1 MAFKMKN
8 TAMAKAA
15 KIAGDPRA
23 AMKLKSA
30 FKNEPNLPEGLT
42 RITAEEAY
50 RDNPKLANMGR
61 SAVEDGDN
69 YYKNQYGHVVAIGK
83 LQDASQGGLVV
94 SELTKS
100 EKEKFY
106 GNTDQKFWG
115 EKYESKPKSKPDPK
129 PEVDLSNAT
138 ITRTGSGK
146 LAAFSKDNPHA
157 KRKMSSAE
165 LTKAR
170 KWERENK
177 TEFARGKGNRF
188 GGGGGS
194 TADIQQRLSDT
205 YYKRGER
212 IGGESTDPKN

>member
-8 TAMAKAA
+8 TAMAKTA

-50 RDNPKLANMGR
+50 RDNPKLANMGM
-61 SAVEDGDN
+61 SSVEDGDN

-106 GNTDQKFWG
+106 GNTGQRFWG
-115 EKYESKPKSKPDPK
+115 EKYESKPKSKPDAK
-129 PEVDLSNAT
+129 PEVDLSKAT
-138 ITRTGSGK
+138 IVKGGTGK

-157 KRKMSSAE
+157 KSKMNNAE

-170 KWERENK
+170 KWERINK

-194 TADIQQRLSDT
+194 TADIQQKLSDA
-205 YYKRGER
+205 YYRRGER
-212 IGGESTDPKN
+212 TGGEGEDPKN

>member
-8 TAMAKAA
+8 TAMAKTA
-15 KIAGDPRA
+15 KMAGDPRT

-30 FKNEPNLPEGLT
+30 FKNEPSLPEGLT

-50 RDNPKLANMGR
+50 KNNPKLANLGR
-61 SAVEDGDN
+61 SADEDGDN
-69 YYKNQYGHVVAIGK
+69 YYKNQYGHVVAVGK

-129 PEVDLSNAT
+129 SEVDLSKAT
-138 ITRTGSGK
+138 VVRSGSGK
-146 LAAFSKDNPHA
+146 LTAFSKDNPHA
-157 KRKMSSAE
+157 KSKMNKAE

-170 KWERENK
+170 KWERLNN
-177 TEFARGKGNRF
+177 TEFTRGKGNRF

-212 IGGESTDPKN
+212 ISGESEDPKN

>member
-8 TAMAKAA
+8 TAMAKTA

-30 FKNEPNLPEGLT
+30 FKNEPSLPEGLT

-50 RDNPKLANMGR
+50 RDNPKLANAGMSG
-61 SAVEDGDN
+61 AEDGDN
-69 YYKNQYGHVVAIGK
+69 YYKNQYGHVVAVGK

-106 GNTDQKFWG
+106 GNTGQKFWG

-129 PEVDLSNAT
+129 PEVDLSKAT
-138 ITRTGSGK
+138 ITRAGSGK
-146 LAAFSKDNPHA
+146 LTAFSKDNPHV
-157 KRKMSSAE
+157 KRKMSNAE

-170 KWERENK
+170 RWERENE
-177 TEFARGKGNRF
+177 TEFTRGKGNRF

-194 TADIQQRLSDT
+194 TADIQQRLADV
-205 YYKRGER
+205 YYKRGQR
-212 IGGESTDPKN
+212 TGGESEDPKN